1 MQGRFPED
9 LKKKTKKTATNLNDL
24 GLGSFGYSM
33 PQFPQLQSGENV
45 LLPHMAV
52 VRTKYNTVPTSLLGK
67 TGSTQMK
74 SGLNTLIVPR
84 ADPR

>member
-1 MQGRFPED
+1 M
-9 LKKKTKKTATNLNDL
+9 NDL

-67 TGSTQMK
+67 TEFYTNEKWSEHTHCPQGRPQMTWPWGGDILLT
-74 SGLNTLIVPR
+74 SLISLSE
-84 ADPR
+84 